1 MYKVKHFR
9 ILDPNEVGRAIE
21 AINKEHGAIRFVE
34 HEKYDMYII
43 YAVEGSES

>member
-1 MYKVKHFR
+1 MYKVKRFR

-21 AINKEHGAIRFVE
+21 AINKENGAIRFIE

-43 YAVEGSES
+43 YEVGE